1 MPIYEYV
8 CSDCKLKFEE
18 LRPHC
23 RAEEDAPC
31 PKCQKPA
38 SRKMSLFRSRVEKGM
53 GDYMSMA
60 EGMAQSGG
68 SSCSGC
74 SSSSC
79 SSCGS

>member
-8 CSDCKLKFEE
+8 CSDCNLKFEE
-18 LRPHC
+18 LRPYS
-23 RAEEDAPC
+23 RAEEDSPC
-31 PKCQKPA
+31 PRCQKSA
-38 SRKMSLFRSRVEKGM
+38 RRKMSTFRSSVKKSF
-53 GDYMSMA
+53 GDYSAMA

-79 SSCGS
+79 SSCGH